1 MGQRHPEVVKL
12 YTFLPVNIEYKFS
25 RFSDKNQKAIDLLRT
40 KCLKLKS
47 MVLCD
52 GKLYEIMKGNFE
64 RADRRSVIRTT
75 VNSKVSLHY
84 LLTNHDQLMF
94 G

>member
-1 MGQRHPEVVKL
+1 
-12 YTFLPVNIEYKFS
+12 
-25 RFSDKNQKAIDLLRT
+25 
-40 KCLKLKS
+40 

-75 VNSKVSLHY
+75 VNSRVTLHY
-84 LLTNHDQLMF
+84 LLTNHDELMF